1 MPVFSYKGY
10 TAEGRVENGQLDT
23 LSEAAAY
30 DTLRAMGLSVVDLRD
45 SALSPP
51 APWYRREIS
60 LTSGVLPLAEQA
72 ALAEQL
78 TVLFRVRL
86 PLLEILGILQNSADR
101 RDARARFARI
111 QWLVSEG
118 VAFPDAFAQAGPR
131 VSPVFLTLLQMGHRS
146 DAMPALMEDL
156 ADYLREQEKL
166 QGKVVGALL
175 YPAVLLVATF
185 GLMLIVTLSLAPA
198 LAPIFAGQDRPMPGG
213 LAAFLAVGEVLKTH
227 GAALAVAAVLACV
240 AGYLLL
246 RKYWSRIALRL
257 PLIGPILR
265 DNALLRLNRALVMLL
280 RAGWALNDALKTCAA
295 LAPGDPFAPT
305 LRAAAE
311 SLEKGGRA
319 HAALALAGGIP
330 PLFLDLFRIGEETN
344 ALAEVL
350 QAVSRSLADRI
361 ERRTQR
367 LLAALTPALTLI
379 IGGVIGLLIT
389 TIMGAVF
396 SVNDLA
402 F

>member
-10 TAEGRVENGQLDT
+10 TAEGRVESGQLDT

-51 APWYRREIS
+51 VPWYRREIS
-60 LTSGVLPLAEQA
+60 LTSGTLPLADQA

-78 TVLFRVRL
+78 AVLFRVRL
-86 PLLEILGILQNSADR
+86 PLTQILSILQNSAER
-101 RDARARFARI
+101 RDMRDRLARI
-111 QWLVSEG
+111 RWLVSEG
-118 VAFPDAFAQAGPR
+118 TSFPDAFAQAGPR
-131 VSPVFLTLLQMGHRS
+131 VSPMFLTLLQMGHRS
-146 DAMPALMEDL
+146 DAMPVLMADL
-156 ADYLREQEKL
+156 ADYLREQQRLK
-166 QGKVVGALL
+166 GKVVGALL
-175 YPAVLLVATF
+175 YPAVLLAATF
-185 GLMLIVTLSLAPA
+185 GLLLIVTLSLAPA

-213 LAAFLAVGEVLKTH
+213 LAAFLAIGAVLKTH
-227 GAALAVAAVLACV
+227 GVALALAVVLAGLAAVL
-240 AGYLLL
+240 LL
-246 RKYWSRIALRL
+246 RRFWSRIALRL

-265 DNALLRLNRALVMLL
+265 DNALLRLNRALVLLL
-280 RAGWALNDALKTCAA
+280 RAGWPLNDALQTCTT
-295 LAPGDPFAPT
+295 LAPQDPFAPA
-305 LRAAAE
+305 LRAASDA
-311 SLEKGGRA
+311 LEKGGRA
-319 HAALALAGGIP
+319 HDALALAGGMP

-344 ALAEVL
+344 TLEEVL
-350 QAVSRSLADRI
+350 QAVSRALSDRT

-367 LLAALTPALTLI
+367 LLAALTPTLTLL

>member
-1 MPVFSYKGY
+1 MPVFIYKGY
-10 TAEGRVENGQLDT
+10 TTEGRVEKGQLDT

-51 APWYRREIS
+51 VPWYRREIS
-60 LTSGVLPLAEQA
+60 LTSGAMPLAEQA

-78 TVLFRVRL
+78 AVLFRVHL
-86 PLLEILGILQNSADR
+86 PLIEILSILQNSADR
-101 RDARARFARI
+101 SDDRVRFGRI

-118 VAFPDAFAQAGPR
+118 ITFPDAFAQAGPR

-156 ADYLREQEKL
+156 AEYLREQEKL

-185 GLMLIVTLSLAPA
+185 GLLLIVTLSLAPA

-213 LAAFLAVGEVLKTH
+213 LSAFLTVGEVLKAH
-227 GAALAVAAVLACV
+227 GTALTVAAGLAFLAV
-240 AGYLLL
+240 YLLL
-246 RKYWSRIALRL
+246 RNTWESLAQRL

-265 DNALLRLNRALVMLL
+265 DNALLRLNRALVLLL

-295 LAPGDPFAPT
+295 LAPGDTFAPAV
-305 LRAAAE
+305 RAASEA
-311 SLEKGGRA
+311 LEKGGRA
-319 HAALALAGGIP
+319 HAAFALAGGVP
-330 PLFLDLFRIGEETN
+330 QLFLDLFRIGEETN
-344 ALAEVL
+344 TLAETL
-350 QAVSRSLADRI
+350 EAVSRSLADRT